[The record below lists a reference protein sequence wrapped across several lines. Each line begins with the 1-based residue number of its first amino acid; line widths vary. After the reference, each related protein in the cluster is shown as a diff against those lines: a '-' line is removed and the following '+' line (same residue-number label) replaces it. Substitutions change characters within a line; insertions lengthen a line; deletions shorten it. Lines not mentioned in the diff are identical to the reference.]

1 MTSAATNVNISVEDM
16 MNAHRIET
24 TLKENGTLTLHDLPF
39 EAGVSVDVIVLE
51 TNGSSKTNEAVDDLS
66 PPRREE
72 ANEEN
77 WADKFERE
85 LEKVWALEGERP
97 DIPRDWGQNF
107 DKYKPSLFSSDEEI
121 KAS

>member
-1 MTSAATNVNISVEDM
+1 MATTYTAKVQRDGALSMPKAMREKYHLREGDKVKISV
-16 MNAHRIET
+16 IE
-24 TLKENGTLTLHDLPF
+24 PV
-39 EAGVSVDVIVLE
+39 A
-51 TNGSSKTNEAVDDLS
+51 
-66 PPRREE
+66 EE
-72 ANEEN
+72 AKEES